1 MDHTINI
8 NQIVSEIEKLDYNDK
23 ITIVSRI
30 VSLLKHEE
38 KSHQSYSITQL
49 KGLGKNIWHKT
60 DIASYINA
68 ERESWD

>member
-8 NQIVSEIEKLDYNDK
+8 NQIINEIEKLDYNDK
-23 ITIVSRI
+23 ITIMSRI

-38 KSHQSYSITQL
+38 KSSQTYSITQL
-49 KGLGKNIWHKT
+49 KGLGKNVWGKT
-60 DIASYINA
+60 NIATYIDS